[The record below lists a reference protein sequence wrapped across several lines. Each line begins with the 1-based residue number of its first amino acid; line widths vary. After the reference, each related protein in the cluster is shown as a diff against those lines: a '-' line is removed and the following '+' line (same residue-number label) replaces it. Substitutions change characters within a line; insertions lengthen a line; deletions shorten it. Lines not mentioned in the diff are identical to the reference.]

1 MTIKHILPS
10 HVHAVIDQQV
20 CFTKGNKNM
29 HYYHLQL
36 VMTAI
41 SAQI

>member
-20 CFTKGNKNM
+20 CFTKGNK
-29 HYYHLQL
+29 
-36 VMTAI
+36 TCI
-41 SAQI
+41 IIICS